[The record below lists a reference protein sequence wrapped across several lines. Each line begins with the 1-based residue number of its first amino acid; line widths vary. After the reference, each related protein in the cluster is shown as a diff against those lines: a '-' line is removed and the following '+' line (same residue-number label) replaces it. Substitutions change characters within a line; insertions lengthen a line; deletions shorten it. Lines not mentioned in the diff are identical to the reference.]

1 MLNHYYYVADS
12 YEDRLMLYNLAKKLN
27 LHSRI
32 SLDSIYIAIEFLDG
46 GACVF
51 NHKDQL
57 ILLYELH
64 RYREDYKLVCLSRE
78 ELKTVFLEISLGLRK
93 LW

>member
-32 SLDSIYIAIEFLDG
+32 SLDPVSIAIEFLDD

-57 ILLYELH
+57 IILYEIEK
-64 RYREDYKLVCLSRE
+64 YESDYESVCLSRE
-78 ELKTVFLEISLGLRK
+78 ELKAVFLEVSLGLRN

>member
-27 LHSRI
+27 LHYRI
-32 SLDSIYIAIEFLDG
+32 SPNSIYIAIEFLDD

-57 ILLYELH
+57 NILYELEK
-64 RYREDYKLVCLSRE
+64 YEKDYELVCLSKE
-78 ELKTVFLEISLGLRK
+78 ELKTVFLEVSLGLRK

>member
-1 MLNHYYYVADS
+1 MSNHYYYVADS
-12 YEDRLMLYNLAKKLN
+12 YEERLMLYNLAKKLN

-32 SLDSIYIAIEFLDG
+32 SLDPIYIAIEFLDD

-57 ILLYELH
+57 IILYELQ
-64 RYREDYKLVCLSRE
+64 RYEEESELVCLSKE
-78 ELKTVFLEISLGLRK
+78 ELKTVFLEVSLGLRK

>member
-32 SLDSIYIAIEFLDG
+32 SLDSIYIAIEFLDD

-57 ILLYELH
+57 IILYEVD
-64 RYREDYKLVCLSRE
+64 YYGKDYKSVCISKE
-78 ELKTVFLEISLGLRK
+78 ELKAVFLEISLGLRK

>member
-12 YEDRLMLYNLAKKLN
+12 YEDRLMLYNLAKNLN

-32 SLDSIYIAIEFLDG
+32 SLDSIYIAIEFLDD

-57 ILLYELH
+57 IILYELEN
-64 RYREDYKLVCLSRE
+64 YGDYKLVCLSKE
-78 ELKTVFLEISLGLRK
+78 ELKAFFLEVSLGLRK

>member
-1 MLNHYYYVADS
+1 MSNHYYYVADS

-27 LHSRI
+27 LHFRI
-32 SLDSIYIAIEFLDG
+32 SIDSLCIAIEFLDD

-57 ILLYELH
+57 IILYELEM
-64 RYREDYKLVCLSRE
+64 YRQNYVLVCLSKE
-78 ELKTVFLEISLGLRK
+78 EIKAVFLEISLGLRK

>member
-1 MLNHYYYVADS
+1 MNLYYYVADS
-12 YEDRLMLYNLAKKLN
+12 YEDRLMLYKLAKKLD

-32 SLDSIYIAIEFLDG
+32 SLDSLYISIGFLDD

-51 NHKDQL
+51 NHTDQL
-57 ILLYELH
+57 NALYQSELSESLYE
-64 RYREDYKLVCLSRE
+64 LVCLSKE
-78 ELKTVFLEISLGLRK
+78 ELNTVFLEVSLGLRK

>member
-27 LHSRI
+27 LHKRI
-32 SLDSIYIAIEFLDG
+32 SLDSLYIAIEFLDD

-57 ILLYELH
+57 DILYVID
-64 RYREDYKLVCLSRE
+64 RYRQDYKLVCLSRE
-78 ELKTVFLEISLGLRK
+78 ELKVVILEVTLGLRK

>member
-1 MLNHYYYVADS
+1 MSNHYYYVADS
-12 YEDRLMLYNLAKKLN
+12 YEDRLLLYNLAKKLN

-32 SLDSIYIAIEFLDG
+32 SLDSIYIAIEFLDD

>member
-1 MLNHYYYVADS
+1 MLNHYYYIADS

-27 LHSRI
+27 LHTRI
-32 SLDSIYIAIEFLDG
+32 SLDSLYIAIEFLDD

-57 ILLYELH
+57 IILYELEI
-64 RYREDYKLVCLSRE
+64 YRKNYKLVCLSKE
-78 ELKTVFLEISLGLRK
+78 EIKAVFLEISLGLRK